1 MNFPWDSADTI
12 TAATIQDFLS
22 LEADLLDSWQLQ
34 EWLGLFRED
43 AGYEIPSTDLTLEEQ
58 LEGSPDELLFIVSDS
73 FDTLKG
79 RVKRLL
85 SRDAYAESPHSRT
98 RRLVTNAR
106 ILKRNGALFEV
117 KANFAIHRFKHGQVD
132 LFVGQYRHRILW
144 EPEGRLRFKNRRTL
158 LDNEALRP
166 MGKVSIIL

>member
-1 MNFPWDSADTI
+1 VIFRWDSP
-12 TAATIQDFLS
+12 ATVTSAVIQDFLS
-22 LEADLLDSWQLQ
+22 LEADLLDSWQLE

-43 AGYEIPSTDLTLEEQ
+43 GSYEIPTTDLTIEEQ
-58 LEGSPDELLFIVSDS
+58 LEGSPDELLFIVSDN

-106 ILKRNGALFEV
+106 ILKREGDAFEI
-117 KANFAIHRFKHGQVD
+117 KANFAIHRFKHGAAD
-132 LFVGQYRHRILW
+132 LFVGQYRNLIVW
-144 EPEGRLRFKNRRTL
+144 EEGQGLRFRRRRAI

>member
-1 MNFPWDSADTI
+1 MRFEWASPDNV
-12 TAATIQDFLS
+12 TAATIQEFLT
-22 LEADLLDSWQLQ
+22 LEADLLDSWELIA
-34 EWLGLFRED
+34 WLDLFRED
-43 AGYEIPSTDLTLEEQ
+43 AGYEIPTTDLSIEEQ
-58 LEGSPDELLFIVSDS
+58 LEGSPDELLFILSDT

-106 ILKRNGALFEV
+106 ILGRDGNMFEV
-117 KANFAIHRFKHGQVD
+117 KANFAIHRFKHGQAD
-132 LFVGQYRHRILW
+132 LFVGQYRNRIVW
-144 EPEGRLRFKNRRTL
+144 EADGCLKFQRRRTI